1 MTRSPNIEAGL
12 RPAALAALC
21 ESTPARKA
29 ALARALDGG
38 LPLDMQQRLQA
49 QAPVPGRPAQPV
61 LVPHQQ
67 LKPRPV
73 HTPAGRAVLL
83 HALAHIEFNAIN
95 LACDIL
101 WRFSGLPEA
110 FYRDWARVAR
120 EEALHFQLL
129 AAHLAALGHAYGDF
143 PAHNGLWDMAEK
155 TQDDLLAR
163 LALVPRTLEARG
175 LDAAPPIRAK
185 LVAAGDLRAGEI
197 LDVILADEVGHV
209 AIGNHWYG
217 WLCKARGLEP
227 VAAYAELARR
237 YGAPRLRGP
246 FNLDAR
252 RAAGFSEAELLALQQ
267 PDASLQ

>member
-1 MTRSPNIEAGL
+1 LNQSPYVDTGL
-12 RPAALAALC
+12 RPSALAALC
-21 ESTPARKA
+21 ESAPSHKA
-29 ALARALDGG
+29 ALARALGDA
-38 LPLDMQQRLQA
+38 LPLDPQQRLLA
-49 QAPVPGRPAQPV
+49 PAPVPGRPAQPA

-101 WRFSGLPEA
+101 WRFDGLPEA

-129 AAHLAALGHAYGDF
+129 AAHLAELGHAYGDF

-217 WLCKARGLEP
+217 WLCAARGLEP
-227 VAAYAELARR
+227 VATYAALARR

-252 RAAGFSEAELLALQQ
+252 RAAGFSEAELVALQQ

>member
-29 ALARALDGG
+29 ALARALDAG
-38 LPLDMQQRLQA
+38 LPLDVQPRLQA

-101 WRFSGLPEA
+101 WRFPGLPEP

-120 EEALHFQLL
+120 EEALHFQML

-217 WLCKARGLEP
+217 WLCKVRGLEP
-227 VAAYAELARR
+227 VATYAELARR

>member
-29 ALARALDGG
+29 ALARALDAG
-38 LPLDMQQRLQA
+38 LPLDVQQRLQA
-49 QAPVPGRPAQPV
+49 QGPVPGRPAQPV

-101 WRFSGLPEA
+101 WRFPGLPEP

-120 EEALHFQLL
+120 EEALHFQML

-175 LDAAPPIRAK
+175 LDATPLIQAK
-185 LVAAGDLRAGEI
+185 LRRVNTPDALRAVEI
-197 LDVILADEVGHV
+197 LDIILRDEIGHV
-209 AIGNHWYG
+209 AIGNRWYA
-217 WLCKARGLEP
+217 WLCDREGLD
-227 VAAYAELARR
+227 ALAHYRVLYRR
-237 YGAPRLRGP
+237 HEAPRLKPP
-246 FNLDAR
+246 FNLEAR
-252 RAAGFSEAELLALQQ
+252 ARAGFSDAELQALQQ
-267 PDASLQ
+267 PA